1 MPGSRVI
8 VANIIK
14 LVQETL
20 PLWNTL
26 PPLSREPLE
35 VDQICQWLECAPH
48 WEEQSINWVFHSSMP
63 GSRVI
68 VANIIKL
75 VQETLPLWNTLP
87 PLSREPLEVDQICQW
102 LECAPHWEEQS
113 INWVFHSSIPGS
125 RVIVA
130 NIIKLEQE
138 TLPLW
143 NTLPPLSREP
153 LEVDQIC
160 QWLECA
166 PHWEEQSI
174 NWVFHS
180 SMPGSRVIVANI
192 IKLVQETLPLWNT
205 LPPLS
210 REPLEVDQ
218 ICQWLE
224 CAPHWEE
231 QSVNRLLYSSM
242 PGSRVIVA
250 NIIKHGL
257 ET

>member
-1 MPGSRVI
+1 MPGSRVIVANIIKLVQETLPLWNSLPPLSREPLEVDQICQWLECASHWEEQSVNWVFHSSIPGSRVI

-48 WEEQSINWVFHSSMP
+48 WEEQP
-63 GSRVI
+63 
-68 VANIIKL
+68 
-75 VQETLPLWNTLP
+75 
-87 PLSREPLEVDQICQW
+87 
-102 LECAPHWEEQS
+102 
-113 INWVFHSSIPGS
+113 
-125 RVIVA
+125 
-130 NIIKLEQE
+130 
-138 TLPLW
+138 
-143 NTLPPLSREP
+143 
-153 LEVDQIC
+153 
-160 QWLECA
+160 
-166 PHWEEQSI
+166 I

-231 QSVNRLLYSSM
+231 QSVNRLPYSSM
-242 PGSRVIVA
+242 PWSRVIVA
-250 NIIKHGL
+250 NIIKHVL
-257 ET
+257 